1 MKYTETELVS
11 LIKESNLK
19 LTEHRLAVL
28 TRVSK
33 AKSPVAVH
41 KLIEDLKKRYD
52 IDQATIYR
60 NLTSLEE
67 VGLVSRFDYNHGHA
81 HYEMSSDEIV
91 HKIICNNCETME
103 KINAIYFE
111 ESLKKLVKKSKK
123 FSTTSTNPSV
133 DIYGLCK
140 SCA

>member
-11 LIKESNLK
+11 LIKESDLK

-33 AKSPVAVH
+33 SKSPVAVH

-52 IDQATIYR
+52 IDQATVYR

-67 VGLVSRFDYNHGHA
+67 SGIISRFDYNHGHA
-81 HYEMSSDEIV
+81 HYEMTSDEVV
-91 HKIICNNCETME
+91 HKIICNNCEIME
-103 KINAIYFE
+103 KINASYFE

-123 FSTTSTNPSV
+123 FSTVNTSPSV

>member
-1 MKYTETELVS
+1 MKYTENQLIT
-11 LIKESNLK
+11 LIKDSGLK
-19 LTEHRLAVL
+19 NTEHRLAVL

-33 AKSPVAVH
+33 AKQPIAVH
-41 KLIEDLKKRYD
+41 KIIEDLKKKYD
-52 IDQATIYR
+52 IDQATVYR

-67 VGLVSRFDYNHGHA
+67 SGIVTRFDYNHGHA
-81 HYEMSSDEIV
+81 HYEMATDEIV
-91 HKIICNNCETME
+91 HKIICNSCETIE
-103 KINAIYFE
+103 KINASYFE

-123 FSTTSTNPSV
+123 FSGSSTNSSV

>member
-81 HYEMSSDEIV
+81 HYEMSSDEVV